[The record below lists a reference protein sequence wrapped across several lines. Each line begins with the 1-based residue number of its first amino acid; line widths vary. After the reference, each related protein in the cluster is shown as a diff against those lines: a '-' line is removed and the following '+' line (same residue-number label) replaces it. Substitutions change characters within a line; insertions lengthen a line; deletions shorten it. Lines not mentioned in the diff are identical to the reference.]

1 MAIITLTTD
10 WKSSDFYVGAVKGKL
25 LSLYPGV
32 TIIDISHQVASFNTA
47 QAAFVLKNSFFHF
60 PKGSIH
66 ILDVNTETSDTIKHI
81 AVLYQDHFFIGADNG
96 GFGLIFKE
104 DVVSAV
110 SIDAF
115 MAKDCHSFPS
125 LYVFAPAAALLASGG
140 KMEELGTPMKDINRS
155 TPMRAIIDEASITGS
170 VVYIDSYHN
179 VITNISR
186 DLFERI
192 GHGRSFEILV
202 QSNHYKIRSINKTY
216 NETSSGELL
225 AIFNS
230 AGLLEIAINLGNVAE
245 LLNLSINSNVRV
257 KFF

>member
-1 MAIITLTTD
+1 MPIITLTTD

-25 LSLYPGV
+25 LSLYPDV

-47 QAAFVLKNSFFHF
+47 QAAFVLKNSFYHF
-60 PKGSIH
+60 PKGTIH
-66 ILDVNTETSDTIKHI
+66 ILDVNSEASNTEKHI
-81 AVLYQDHFFIGADNG
+81 TVLYQGHFFIGADNG
-96 GFGLIFKE
+96 CFGLIFKE
-104 DVVSAV
+104 EIEKIVR
-110 SIDAF
+110 IDAF
-115 MAKDCHSFPS
+115 NGDDCHTFPS

-140 KMEELGTPMKDINRS
+140 NMEELGTVLNEINRH
-155 TPMRAIIDEASITGS
+155 TPMLATIDEASITGS

-179 VITNISR
+179 IITNISR
-186 DLFERI
+186 DLFDRI

-202 QSNHYKIRSINKTY
+202 QSNHYKIRTINKTY

-230 AGLLEIAINLGNVAE
+230 TGLLEIAINRGNVAE